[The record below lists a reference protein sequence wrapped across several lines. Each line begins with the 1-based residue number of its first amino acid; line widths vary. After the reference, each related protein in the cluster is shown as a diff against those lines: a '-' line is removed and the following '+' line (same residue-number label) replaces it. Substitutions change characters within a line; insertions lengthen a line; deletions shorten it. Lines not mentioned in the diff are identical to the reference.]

1 MLSTFNKLLRSLA
14 VVDFILLFVFFID
27 SGLPML
33 DVGLPGIQLGRE
45 EREERD
51 VRRNVKVASQVTTE
65 LAMLVGV
72 HSIDQSDRF
81 YTRLESDQKS
91 LSDQLG
97 LYLARLVRLTELNTR
112 ASRLVSPPSA
122 IRSRLQGEL
131 WLLSNLVVKFCTFA
145 AHDDHQLDTSRRD
158 DLC

>member
-33 DVGLPGIQLGRE
+33 DVGLPGTQLERE

-72 HSIDQSDRF
+72 HTIDQSDRF

-97 LYLARLVRLTELNTR
+97 LYLARLVRLTELNTPCEQ
-112 ASRLVSPPSA
+112 AGIP
-122 IRSRLQGEL
+122 
-131 WLLSNLVVKFCTFA
+131 T
-145 AHDDHQLDTSRRD
+145 
-158 DLC
+158 

>member
-33 DVGLPGIQLGRE
+33 DVGLPGIQLGREERE

-97 LYLARLVRLTELNTR
+97 LYLARLVRLT
-112 ASRLVSPPSA
+112 
-122 IRSRLQGEL
+122 
-131 WLLSNLVVKFCTFA
+131 
-145 AHDDHQLDTSRRD
+145 DTP
-158 DLC
+158 CEQAGIPT